1 MTIENAMIL
10 PENVESPSTPISWYC
25 LRSQPKHE
33 HIAAATLRKIEGVE
47 VFCPRIRL
55 RKMTPRG
62 AVWFVEALFPNYLF
76 AKFDL
81 TPLKLQVQ
89 YSQGVSSILKFG
101 DRLATLPEHVITD
114 LRREMD
120 HEEIRVI
127 PEIPEVGS
135 KVKIAE
141 GAFKGITAVVHEV
154 MPAKERVRLLL
165 DFLGRPAEVQL
176 NFKEVV
182 PYRRKAGH
190 GEDSEE

>member
-1 MTIENAMIL
+1 MENNSLI
-10 PENVESPSTPISWYC
+10 SPLDSELSETPAIWYC

-55 RKMTPRG
+55 RKITPRG

-76 AKFDL
+76 AKFEL
-81 TPLKLQVQ
+81 TPLKTQVQ
-89 YSQGVSSILKFG
+89 YSQGVSSILRFG
-101 DRLATLPEHVITD
+101 DRLATVDEQVIQD
-114 LRREMD
+114 LRKEMNF
-120 HEEIRVI
+120 EEIRII

-141 GAFKGITAVVHEV
+141 GAFKGITAVVREV

-165 DFLGRPAEVQL
+165 DFLGRSSEVQL
-176 NFKEVV
+176 SFNQVV
-182 PYRRKAGH
+182 PHRRKAGH

>member
-1 MTIENAMIL
+1 ME
-10 PENVESPSTPISWYC
+10 PSSFIDPVDSDLIVTPAAWYC

-55 RKMTPRG
+55 RKITPRG

-76 AKFDL
+76 AKFEL
-81 TPLKLQVQ
+81 TPLKTQVQ
-89 YSQGVSSILKFG
+89 YSQGVSSILRFG
-101 DRLATLPEHVITD
+101 DRLASIEESVID
-114 LRREMD
+114 ELRKEMN

-141 GAFKGITAVVHEV
+141 GAFKGITAVVREV

-165 DFLGRPAEVQL
+165 DFLGRSSEVQL
-176 NFKEVV
+176 SFNQVV
-182 PYRRKAGH
+182 PHRRKAGH

>member
-1 MTIENAMIL
+1 MENPSIIL
-10 PENVESPSTPISWYC
+10 PESDATLPPQVAWYC

-55 RKMTPRG
+55 RKITPRG

-81 TPLKLQVQ
+81 TPLKLHVQ

-101 DRLATLPEHVITD
+101 SRLATLPDQVIQD
-114 LRREMD
+114 LRHEMD

-165 DFLGRPAEVQL
+165 DFLGRPTEVQL

-182 PYRRKAGH
+182 PHRRKPGH
-190 GEDSEE
+190 GEDSDE